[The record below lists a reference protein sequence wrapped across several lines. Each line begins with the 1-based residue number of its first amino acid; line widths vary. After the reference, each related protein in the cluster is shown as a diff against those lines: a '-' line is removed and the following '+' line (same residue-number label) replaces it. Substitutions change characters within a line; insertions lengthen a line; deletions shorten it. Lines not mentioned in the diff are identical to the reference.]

1 SRPNLLLELN
11 QVLLRACEFDP
22 RDRYPSAAAMAEDL
36 RLIQSGQSVTR
47 LRRLEKNLRFA
58 RRLAAGAFALLIAG
72 LAVYGYQL
80 RHSRQMER
88 MAEENRLLADRHQ
101 AMLIAAEV
109 DGGFRQLADGNPHRA
124 IPSFVRALEAAEG
137 DARKE
142 EPQRYRLKALLDEHP
157 KLLAVVTH
165 NDRIRQCN
173 FSP

>member
-1 SRPNLLLELN
+1 
-11 QVLLRACEFDP
+11 
-22 RDRYPSAAAMAEDL
+22 
-36 RLIQSGQSVTR
+36 
-47 LRRLEKNLRFA
+47 
-58 RRLAAGAFALLIAG
+58 
-72 LAVYGYQL
+72 
-80 RHSRQMER
+80 
-88 MAEENRLLADRHQ
+88 

-109 DGGFRQLADGNPHRA
+109 DGGFRQLADRNPHRA

-173 FSP
+173 FSPDGTRVVTAGNDGVARLWDAATGAPIGEPLRHDGAVARAWFDSSGMRVLTRSADGTAAFW